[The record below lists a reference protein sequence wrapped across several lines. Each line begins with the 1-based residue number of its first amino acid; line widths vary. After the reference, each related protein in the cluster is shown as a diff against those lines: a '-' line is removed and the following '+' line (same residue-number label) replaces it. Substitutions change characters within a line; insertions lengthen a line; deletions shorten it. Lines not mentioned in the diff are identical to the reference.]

1 MPECR
6 PQFLMIKT
14 LKQVPFSGVSH
25 LMRSGQQRA
34 ERIIAPGV
42 KPFISQG
49 VPLTCPRS
57 HSAPLPQCQKAQAS
71 MCVCVSCHLVSMTT
85 YTRHLLYTQSTE
97 ALLPKQPQV
106 PEPVSAG
113 LGFENKSADPAA
125 WLLLQSRQNG
135 RHCLTQSNTYH
146 RHTHPWTGS
155 KGKTRLQLKDLGA
168 KQSLKGSVK
177 VKFTE

>member
-1 MPECR
+1 MCPLPCEMPECR

-14 LKQVPFSGVSH
+14 LKQVPFSGVSY

-146 RHTHPWTGS
+146 DTHTPGQAVRV
-155 KGKTRLQLKDLGA
+155 RLDC
-168 KQSLKGSVK
+168 S
-177 VKFTE
+177 